1 MSVIKIGNKVVQ
13 SGSSGYQPKGVK
25 KNTSTKK
32 IKEVKGGDARGNY
45 LTNQAFRQ
53 QQADDRAMQAAM
65 TNRASIK
72 SMAGKGFINPADFKG
87 GAARLPGESGED
99 YRKFMVGLRSL
110 NTGAFDKAFPFSSG
124 SAIRNVSRLMP
135 GMGVV
140 SLMQKAFGKG
150 KDMAGGAFDK
160 VAGSGI
166 MQNFKGAGSG
176 FLGDLSTMFR
186 DLTGI
191 GKGKGATT
199 EVKPQSFPTPEDP
212 KINYVD
218 PIMQM
223 AASLK
228 DNIFTGVTPT
238 DPDPRIFTGATP
250 TDPDPRIFTGATPTD
265 PDPRIVP
272 KQKPPPPSDFT
283 GETPSGPPMIPSA
296 PDFVNNPITGQV
308 VINGQG
314 MVYSDGSPVMEEG
327 PTPLFPSEVLDEK
340 TMQDAIDGV
349 LQTNVPGMAMGGSM
363 GNFNLLKATN
373 DEMHG

>member
-1 MSVIKIGNKVVQ
+1 MPHGGYHGTIKMGGRVIQ
-13 SGSSGYQPKGVK
+13 DSSGRPVSSGGSK
-25 KNTSTKK
+25 KKKK
-32 IKEVKGGDARGNY
+32 IKEVTGGDARGNY
-45 LTNQAFRQ
+45 LANQAFRQ

-124 SAIRNVSRLMP
+124 AAIRNVSKFMP

-150 KDMAGGAFDK
+150 KDMAGGALNK

-166 MQNFKGAGSG
+166 MQNLFDDSKGAGSG
-176 FLGDLSTMFR
+176 FLGNLSTMFK

-199 EVKPQSFPTPEDP
+199 EVKPQNFSTPKDP
-212 KINYVD
+212 QIDYVD
-218 PIMQM
+218 PIMNMVAPIQEDIFM
-223 AASLK
+223 EKGIDPSLAMR
-228 DNIFTGVTPT
+228 
-238 DPDPRIFTGATP
+238 PDMETSIKSRESADEKQAQLNLINRIFGVN
-250 TDPDPRIFTGATPTD
+250 FTNEPSFMSQLYDRASTLRD
-265 PDPRIVP
+265 LNL
-272 KQKPPPPSDFT
+272 PPEVAKAVQFNKDGT
-283 GETPSGPPMIPSA
+283 IMIP
-296 PDFVNNPITGQV
+296 T
-308 VINGQG
+308 
-314 MVYSDGSPVMEEG
+314 MEEQMN
-327 PTPLFPSEVLDEK
+327 FAD
-340 TMQDAIDGV
+340 
-349 LQTNVPGMAMGGSM
+349 GGSV
-363 GNFNLLKATN
+363 GNFNLLKDTN

>member
-32 IKEVKGGDARGNY
+32 IKKVKGGDDRSNY
-45 LTNQAFRQ
+45 LANQAFRQ
-53 QQADDRAMQAAM
+53 QQANDAAMQAAM

-124 SAIRNVSRLMP
+124 AAIRNVSRFMP

-166 MQNFKGAGSG
+166 MQNLKGAGSG

-199 EVKPQSFPTPEDP
+199 EVKPQTFPSPADP

-223 AASLK
+223 GFDAQAAAMPGSLE
-228 DNIFTGVTPT
+228 DNIFTSGAMFPT
-238 DPDPRIFTGATP
+238 SNFTGATP
-250 TDPDPRIFTGATPTD
+250 TG

-296 PDFVNNPITGQV
+296 PDFVNNPIPGQV

-327 PTPLFPSEVLDEK
+327 PTPLFPSEILDEK